1 MLLFYCT
8 RFMKFNVKIHPIY
21 ASFAIVLLVGIM
33 YVSLLPKAEL
43 PQATLLQADKLVH
56 FSMYAILAYFI
67 HKGFFNQKLA
77 NAIGLAC
84 LMSILYGF
92 IVECSQYYFT
102 SSRMFD
108 VFDIFANGTGAIF
121 AYIVVNKYL

>member
-1 MLLFYCT
+1 MESP
-8 RFMKFNVKIHPIY
+8 VKLHPIY
-21 ASFAIVLLVGIM
+21 ASIAIVLFIGIM
-33 YVSLLPKAEL
+33 YVSLLPKVEL
-43 PQATLLQADKLVH
+43 PEAPIMQADKLVH
-56 FSMYAILAYFI
+56 FSMYAVLAYFI
-67 HKGFFNQKLA
+67 HKGFFNQRLA
-77 NAIGLAC
+77 KSVGLAC
-84 LMSILYGF
+84 LMSFLYGF

>member
-1 MLLFYCT
+1 MEIPGK
-8 RFMKFNVKIHPIY
+8 MHPIY
-21 ASFAIVLLVGIM
+21 ASFAIVLLIGIM
-33 YVSLLPKAEL
+33 YVSLLPKVEL
-43 PQATLLQADKLVH
+43 PEAPIMQADKLVH
-56 FSMYAILAYFI
+56 FSMYAVLAYFI

-77 NAIGLAC
+77 KAVGLAC
-84 LMSILYGF
+84 LMSFLYGF

-102 SSRMFD
+102 STRMFD